1 MNEDIKLGD
10 LVRNTKAMRHRK
22 GLVGVVIE
30 EMNGEEGEGSY
41 LKIKWLPTTMDRYEN
56 GEHIWYKRK
65 FLAKVE

>member
-22 GLVGVVIE
+22 DLIGVVVE
-30 EMNGEEGEGSY
+30 EMNGEEGKNSY
-41 LKIKWLPTTMDRYEN
+41 LKIKWLPNDANSTDG

>member
-10 LVRNTKAMRHRK
+10 LVRNTK
-22 GLVGVVIE
+22 
-30 EMNGEEGEGSY
+30 GSY